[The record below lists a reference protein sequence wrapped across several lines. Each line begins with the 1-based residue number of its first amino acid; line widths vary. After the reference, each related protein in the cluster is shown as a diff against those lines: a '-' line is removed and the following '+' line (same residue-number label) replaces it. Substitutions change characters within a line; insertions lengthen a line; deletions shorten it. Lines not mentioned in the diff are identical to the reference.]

1 MKHLDHVETFGVY
14 AEHNRKSLKGLKW
27 EKYRKLMICNDPSGG
42 SAQDIWKGD
51 VVGWAVSEE
60 VLQ

>member
-42 SAQDIWKGD
+42 SA
-51 VVGWAVSEE
+51 
-60 VLQ
+60 